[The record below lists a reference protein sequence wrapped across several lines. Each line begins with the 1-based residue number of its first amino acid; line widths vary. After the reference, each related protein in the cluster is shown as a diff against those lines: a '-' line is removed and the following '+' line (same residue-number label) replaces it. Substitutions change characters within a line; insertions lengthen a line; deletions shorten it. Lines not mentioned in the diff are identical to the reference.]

1 MLWKPL
7 RMRLIRMLKRLV
19 IMVGVELATMVV
31 GVLMVGCQILVL
43 VLLVW
48 WCLLS
53 WSLQAGRFQTLS

>member
-1 MLWKPL
+1 
-7 RMRLIRMLKRLV
+7 MLKRLA

-53 WSLQAGRFQTLS
+53 QSLQAGQFQTLS